1 MAGGFYLVVAIF
13 FGLATGNI
21 GRIKG
26 GSFWMWFVIGTVLPL
41 LGLIGVLL
49 YRRDDEELRRRCPT
63 CGRVC
68 MLHDAICIGCG
79 HELDFPD
86 SAIESKADALSR
98 S

>member
-1 MAGGFYLVVAIF
+1 MAGGFYVAVAIS

-26 GSFWMWFVIGTVLPL
+26 SSFWLWFTIGVIVPF
-41 LGLIGVLL
+41 LGLIAVLL

-68 MLHDAICIGCG
+68 MLHDALCIACG
-79 HELDFPD
+79 TELDFPD
-86 SAIESKADALSR
+86 VAIESKADALAR
-98 S
+98 R

>member
-49 YRRDDEELRRRCPT
+49 YRRDDEELRRQCPT
-63 CGRVC
+63 CGRIC
-68 MLHDAICIGCG
+68 MLHDALCIRCG
-79 HELDFPD
+79 TELDFPD
-86 SAIESKADALSR
+86 RAIESKADALAR
-98 S
+98 R